1 MQYIKLTITFLDK
14 TTDKK
19 VQSIYDEEFKGKG
32 RELGEMSI
40 SSEGK
45 VKTLLIA
52 PKEEPTATAEGESL
66 QEERSAELTINDF
79 TTKLV
84 FTFKLQEIKTET
96 WDDEPTTT
104 EEATDT
110 SEV

>member
-1 MQYIKLTITFLDK
+1 MQYIKLTMTFLDK

-19 VQSIYDEEFKGKG
+19 IQSIYEEEFKGKG
-32 RELGEMSI
+32 RELGEMSV

-45 VKTLLIA
+45 VKTVLIA
-52 PKEEPTATAEGESL
+52 PKEEPTATAEGETL
-66 QEERSAELTINDF
+66 QEETAKDLTINDF

-84 FTFKLQEIKTET
+84 FTYKIQEIKTET
-96 WDDEPTTT
+96 WDDEEPTAT
-104 EEATDT
+104 EET